1 MRIAGA
7 AVGLLGLWLA
17 VQPFAGATGVTIEH
31 RGVACVAAD
40 RFPSFEAK
48 LLPLDEVA
56 RARLYFRAGSTPH
69 WYFVEMTADG
79 GLHRAVLPKPKKSL
93 ERFDYFIEA
102 TDKALGTSRTADFSA
117 AVSSGARACPGG
129 LPLAASAAAARVEVA
144 PLSPTAGVPAVPPG
158 FASTGVV
165 MASAGSATS
174 ASGAAGAAG
183 TGGGISSKAVMLG
196 AAGAAA
202 VAGGVALA
210 VSGGEDSTDVTGQW
224 VGWIRSTMVV
234 PNIGTCQSRFDAV
247 VDVRQSAATLASDWV
262 TTRREASGP
271 GYVPGVATDLCDVGS
286 VGQVERYSIPGTISG
301 NTVSF
306 VITGAGAVNNRI
318 EITGTVQANVMSGTI
333 SGTNTEGWPESG
345 TWSLT
350 RQ

>member
-210 VSGGEDSTDVTGQW
+210 VSGGEDSTDVTGQ
-224 VGWIRSTMVV
+224 
-234 PNIGTCQSRFDAV
+234 SRFDAV

-306 VITGAGAVNNRI
+306 VITGAGAVSHRI
-318 EITGTVQANVMSGTI
+318 EITGTLQANVMSGTI